1 MNKFYQTAEQIS
13 SLFAGFRSSKFHFRP
28 KLAQDWFKIDLIR
41 SKLVKMTKNWSW
53 DSRRGKIIRFYQL
66 KPLALKTTSFRG
78 KQTVQIWYRTVDFLA
93 TKFPKIFQILAKIS
107 PYDHNTGWKTKSN
120 WFKLVQNRMKLFETS
135 ILTCSKISDQKL
147 HFLTN
152 FHDFEPRLSEIRYT

>member
-1 MNKFYQTAEQIS
+1 MKSPNSLNWTNSIKLQQIS

-41 SKLVKMTKNWSW
+41 SKLTKNWSW

-78 KQTVQIWYRTVDFLA
+78 KQTVQIWNRTVDFLA

-107 PYDHNTGWKTKSN
+107 PYDQKTVERTKSN
-120 WFKLVQNRMKLFETS
+120 WFKTEWNFLKPQFWHVQKFRP
-135 ILTCSKISDQKL
+135 KIA
-147 HFLTN
+147 N
-152 FHDFEPRLSEIRYT
+152 FWQISTISNHDCEIW